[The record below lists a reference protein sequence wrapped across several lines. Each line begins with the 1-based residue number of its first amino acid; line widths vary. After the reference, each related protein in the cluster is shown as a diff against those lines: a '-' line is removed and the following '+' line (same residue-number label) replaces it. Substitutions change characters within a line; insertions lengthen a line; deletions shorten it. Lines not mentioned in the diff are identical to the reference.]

1 MSIRI
6 MSSGSIEGRPSRDN
20 RPPVPYGPTTD
31 QGPQQSRERGDR
43 PEQPHQGEMRK
54 TAVLDRDSA
63 APSSP
68 APTAESCQ
76 GDGITVPSDSQRT
89 FATKSA
95 RLRHGTVPLGIPLAA
110 PKRTYRDGA
119 PRTGFDPGCVKTL
132 RLT

>member
-6 MSSGSIEGRPSRDN
+6 MSSDRSRAAPSWDN

-43 PEQPHQGEMRK
+43 PEQPHQGEMSK

-68 APTAESCQ
+68 APTADRVRATESPFPAILNGLLQQNRHIC
-76 GDGITVPSDSQRT
+76 DVVLC
-89 FATKSA
+89 
-95 RLRHGTVPLGIPLAA
+95 RLEFRF
-110 PKRTYRDGA
+110 R
-119 PRTGFDPGCVKTL
+119 
-132 RLT
+132 RLIGL

>member
-6 MSSGSIEGRPSRDN
+6 MSSGSIEGRPSRGS
-20 RPPVPYGPTTD
+20 VPYGPTTD

-43 PEQPHQGEMRK
+43 PEQPHQGEMSK

-68 APTAESCQ
+68 APTAGRVRATESPFPA
-76 GDGITVPSDSQRT
+76 ILKRT

-95 RLRHGTVPLGIPLAA
+95 ISGTTQASAPCQPARSGGLREV
-110 PKRTYRDGA
+110 
-119 PRTGFDPGCVKTL
+119 
-132 RLT
+132 

>member
-6 MSSGSIEGRPSRDN
+6 MSSDRSRAAPSWDN

-43 PEQPHQGEMRK
+43 PEQPHQGEMSK

-68 APTAESCQ
+68 APTADRVRATESPFPEILN
-76 GDGITVPSDSQRT
+76 GILQQNRPKTDWALPH
-89 FATKSA
+89 
-95 RLRHGTVPLGIPLAA
+95 LCAA
-110 PKRTYRDGA
+110 
-119 PRTGFDPGCVKTL
+119 
-132 RLT
+132 